1 MSNRGLTVAS
11 LLLVAIPAL
20 FGLAASL
27 TPNPAGFGT
36 HQQLGLPPCSFLT
49 LTGRVC
55 PQCGLT
61 TSFAL
66 LLKGRFSDALSANP
80 AGPVLAAI
88 LALAWPWLLL
98 STSRKH
104 WIASTNPPHTLLKIT
119 FAWLLL
125 TLLQWL
131 PKVL

>member
-1 MSNRGLTVAS
+1 MSTGGLTVAS

-66 LLKGRFSDALSANP
+66 LLKGRFSDALTANP
-80 AGPVLAAI
+80 AGPVLAAL
-88 LALAWPWLLL
+88 LALAWPWLLF
-98 STSRKH
+98 STKRKH
-104 WIASTNPPHTLLKIT
+104 WIASPNPAATILKIT
-119 FAWLLL
+119 VAWLLL
-125 TLLQWL
+125 TFFQWL
-131 PKVL
+131 PRVF